1 MIFNLPEVKDAF
13 DEYELALMDT
23 VEHLKSELNAIARV
37 VPILRYSTKLRWDY
51 YGAAYS
57 VESDGKHY
65 RARGASFT
73 DFSLGHKHD

>member
-23 VEHLKSELNAIARV
+23 VEHLKSELNAIRAGRAN
-37 VPILRYSTKLRWDY
+37 PQILNKITVDLRC
-51 YGAAYS
+51 AYS

-65 RARGASFT
+65 RARGASFA